1 MNEVTI
7 ILTETDAGRWKQF
20 QQNYDNFMLLV
31 NKGVFDIKT
40 GKATLNFL
48 NGELQM
54 IDRQEVI
61 WHK

>member
-1 MNEVTI
+1 MNDVTI
-7 ILTETDAGRWKQF
+7 ILTETDANRWKQF

-48 NGELQM
+48 NGQLQM

>member
-7 ILTETDAGRWKQF
+7 ILTETDANRWKQF
-20 QQNYDNFMLLV
+20 QQNYDNFMLLI
-31 NKGVFDIKT
+31 NKGVFEIQT

-54 IDRQEVI
+54 IDKQEVI